1 MIIVNIRWTRSL
13 VEGSIGGVRTNRQR
27 KNRHRRHP
35 VRALRF
41 DRFGNPQVLEVAAVP
56 DPVAADDWAVI
67 AVKAASVNP
76 SDVKNVAGA
85 MEWTILPRVPGRDFA
100 GVVVVGPSD
109 WLGVEVWGTGGDI
122 GFTLDGSHAELLRVP
137 VSALARKP
145 ESLSF
150 DEASA
155 VGVNFVVG
163 WVGAVETAQVEKGE
177 TIVVFGVSGGVGG
190 AVAQIAHSLG
200 ARVLGVDLVAP
211 SATTPA
217 AAAID
222 EFLLLDPEAPAIG
235 AEVRRLTGGKGAEV
249 VYDAVGGVTT
259 PAALDSLARRG
270 RLVVIS
276 AVGTRTVEID
286 LVDFYH
292 RELRLLGA
300 DSGKLDASASAAR
313 LSLLAPRFETGE
325 FRPLPVT
332 RYFDLTQ
339 GEQAYRA
346 VAEGTPGRVVIR
358 P

>member
-1 MIIVNIRWTRSL
+1 
-13 VEGSIGGVRTNRQR
+13 
-27 KNRHRRHP
+27 

-41 DRFGNPQVLEVAAVP
+41 DRFGNPDVLYVADVP
-56 DPVAADDWAVI
+56 DPVEADGQAVV

-85 MEWTILPRVPGRDFA
+85 MDWTILPRVPGRDFA
-100 GVVVVGPSD
+100 GVVVAGPPE
-109 WLGVEVWGTGGDI
+109 WVGVEVWGTGGDI

-137 VSALARKP
+137 VSALTSKP
-145 ESLSF
+145 KSLSF

-155 VGVNFVVG
+155 VGVNFVVA
-163 WVGAVETAQVEKGE
+163 WRGAVETAAVEKGE

-190 AVAQIAHSLG
+190 AVAQIAHSVG
-200 ARVLGVDLVAP
+200 AQVIGVDLVAP
-211 SATTPA
+211 AATTPA
-217 AAAID
+217 AAVID
-222 EFLLLDPEAPAIG
+222 EFILLDPEAPAIG
-235 AEVRRLTGGKGAEV
+235 TEVRRLTGGKGAEV

-292 RELRLLGA
+292 RELSIFGA

-313 LSLLAPRFETGE
+313 LALLAPRFETGA
-325 FRPLPVT
+325 FRPLPVA
-332 RYFDLTQ
+332 RHFELAQSDR
-339 GEQAYRA
+339 AYQA
-346 VAEGTPGRVVIR
+346 VANHTPGRVVIR

>member
-1 MIIVNIRWTRSL
+1 
-13 VEGSIGGVRTNRQR
+13 
-27 KNRHRRHP
+27 

-41 DRFGNPQVLEVAAVP
+41 DRFGEPDMLYLADVP
-56 DPVAADDWAVI
+56 DPVATDGWAVI

-85 MEWTILPRVPGRDFA
+85 MDWTILPRVPGRDFA
-100 GVVVVGPSD
+100 GIVVAGPAEWVGA
-109 WLGVEVWGTGGDI
+109 EVWGTGGDI

-155 VGVNFVVG
+155 VGVNFVVA
-163 WVGAVETAQVEKGE
+163 WAGAVETAEVDKGE

-200 ARVLGVDLVAP
+200 ARVVGVDLAAP
-211 SATTPA
+211 SPATPA
-217 AAAID
+217 AAVMDDFIR
-222 EFLLLDPEAPAIG
+222 LDPEAPTIG
-235 AEVRRLTGGKGAEV
+235 AEVRRLTGGRGAEV

-259 PAALDSLARRG
+259 PAALDSLAQRG

-286 LVDFYH
+286 LVDLYH
-292 RELRLLGA
+292 RELRVLGA

-313 LSLLAPRFETGE
+313 LALLAPRFETGE
-325 FRPLPVT
+325 FRPLPVVHH
-332 RYFDLTQ
+332 FDLAQ
-339 GEQAYRA
+339 GELAYRA
-346 VAEGTPGRVVIR
+346 VADRAAGRVVIR